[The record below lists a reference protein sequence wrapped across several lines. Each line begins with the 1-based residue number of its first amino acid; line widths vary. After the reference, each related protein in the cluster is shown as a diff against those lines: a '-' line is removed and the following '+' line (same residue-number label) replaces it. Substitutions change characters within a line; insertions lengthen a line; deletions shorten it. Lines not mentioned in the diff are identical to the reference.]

1 MPNADPAEQSQ
12 SADPAAQLQERVLR
26 AMREA
31 FGDRLPADADPL
43 LAASR
48 NPQFGDVQCN
58 AAMPLAKALGAKPR
72 EIAQAIVDALDVAG
86 LCEAPTIAGPGFIN
100 FTYTAPA
107 LEAAL
112 NAMDDAA
119 LAIRHDAAAKAETVV
134 VDVCGVNL
142 AKSMHVG
149 HLRATVIGDAIA
161 RLNERAGRTVKR
173 QNHLGDWGL
182 PIAMVTARLIQGE
195 RDGMVDLGT
204 LTLETLE
211 REYRAAQAA
220 CAVGQNE
227 WRLIQKYALGPKIE
241 AEWEDDYQQGHA
253 ELTRAKQTLVALQSG
268 DAEAVRVWERIA
280 DITLSE
286 CFAICARLHAN
297 ITSEHNAGE
306 STYRDELPEVVNDL
320 VSRGVAVED
329 HGALIVRLEEAGIA
343 QPCLIRKRDGGYL
356 YATTDLAAIRR
367 RVQDLG
373 GDRVVYP
380 VDARQSLH
388 FQQVFGAAHKAGY
401 TKTNRGGAAEL
412 VHAAFGT
419 ILGEDNRPFKTRSGD
434 NVKLADLLD
443 EAVARANQAVAAKS
457 PELPEEERRSIA
469 EAVGIG
475 AIKYA
480 DLSNDRARDYV
491 FSFDRML
498 AFEGNTGPYL
508 QYALVRVYSIF
519 RNAESIDAEAAK
531 ALDPHD
537 AEPAADAP
545 AFHIGAPEEKALA
558 LELLRYPGAIE
569 SARLN
574 HEPHRLCQYLY
585 DLATA
590 YSAFFAACPVLRAE
604 TSATRRARLRLCRLT
619 GRVLRDGLEV
629 LGMKPL
635 ERM

>member
-1 MPNADPAEQSQ
+1 M
-12 SADPAAQLQERVLR
+12 LHERVLR

-31 FGDRLPADADPL
+31 LPNFIRNRNVPSWDDPQL
-43 LAASR
+43 VVSR
-48 NPQFGDVQCN
+48 NLRFGHIQSN
-58 AAMPLAKALGAKPR
+58 APMR
-72 EIAQAIVDALDVAG
+72 IARHLEEDPVNIANAIVKKLNVKG
-86 LCEAPTIAGPGFIN
+86 LCEDPWVANTGFIN
-100 FTYTAPA
+100 FTFTNQTLQNA
-107 LEAAL
+107 LT
-112 NAMDDAA
+112 AMDDKD
-119 LAIRHDAAAKAETVV
+119 LGIHPDAAAKAETVV

-161 RLNERAGRTVKR
+161 RINERSGRIVKR

-182 PIAMVTARLIQGE
+182 PIAMVTARLMQGE
-195 RDGMVDLGT
+195 RDGTVDLGS
-204 LTLETLE
+204 LTLEMLE

-227 WRLIQKYALGPKIE
+227 WRVIQKYQLGPKAE
-241 AEWEDDYQQGHA
+241 AEWRDDYEQGHA

-268 DAEAVRVWERIA
+268 DSEAVQVWQRIA
-280 DITLSE
+280 DITLAA
-286 CFAICARLHAN
+286 CFAICQRLHAN
-297 ITSEHNAGE
+297 ISEKDTAGE
-306 STYRDELPEVVNDL
+306 STFRDELPEVVADL
-320 VSRGVAVED
+320 VARGIAVED
-329 HGALIVRLEEAGIA
+329 HGALVVKLDEFGIA

-356 YATTDLAAIRR
+356 YATTDIAAIRR
-367 RVQDLG
+367 RVQKLG
-373 GDRVVYP
+373 GDRVVYA

-388 FQQVFGAAHKAGY
+388 FQQVFAASHKAGY
-401 TKTNRGGAAEL
+401 TKTNRGGKAEL
-412 VHAAFGT
+412 IHAAFGT

-443 EAVARANQAVAAKS
+443 EAVARASEAVEAKN
-457 PELPEEERRSIA
+457 PELAADERAEIA

-519 RNAESIDAEAAK
+519 RNAAAIDAEAA
-531 ALDPHD
+531 AAMDPHQP
-537 AEPAADAP
+537 EPGAAA
-545 AFHIGAPEEKALA
+545 AGFAIEAAEEKALA
-558 LELLRYPGAIE
+558 LELLRYPSALE
-569 SARLN
+569 SARVSN
-574 HEPHRLCQYLY
+574 EPHRLCQYLY

-590 YSAFFAACPVLRAE
+590 YSSFFAACPVLRAE
-604 TSATRRARLRLCRLT
+604 SDGARRARLRLCRLT
-619 GRVLRDGLEV
+619 GRVLCDGLEV
-629 LGMKPL
+629 LGMRPL